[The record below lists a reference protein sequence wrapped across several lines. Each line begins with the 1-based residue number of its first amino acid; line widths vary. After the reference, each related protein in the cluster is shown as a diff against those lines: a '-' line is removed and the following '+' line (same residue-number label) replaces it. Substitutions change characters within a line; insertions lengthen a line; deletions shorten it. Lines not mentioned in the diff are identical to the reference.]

1 MPLVVSKQ
9 SQIAPGKPKSA
20 CGPDKFQQINDLE
33 NGTETLFCSTTSVWM
48 VHAHVCAALINQD
61 VSARGS
67 IPGELVLQHS
77 APRTEWNLGDL
88 KDSSF
93 LIEHSLT
100 MINAD
105 TLIASGCLYY
115 EQKIPVM
122 MCCLIRGD

>member
-1 MPLVVSKQ
+1 
-9 SQIAPGKPKSA
+9 
-20 CGPDKFQQINDLE
+20 
-33 NGTETLFCSTTSVWM
+33 M

-77 APRTEWNLGDL
+77 APRTEWNLQDL

-122 MCCLIRGD
+122 MRCLIRGD